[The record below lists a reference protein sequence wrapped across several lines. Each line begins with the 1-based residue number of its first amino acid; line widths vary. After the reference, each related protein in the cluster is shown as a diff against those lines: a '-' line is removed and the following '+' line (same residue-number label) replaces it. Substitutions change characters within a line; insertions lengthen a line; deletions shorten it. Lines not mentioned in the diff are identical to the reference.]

1 LAEARKAEIEA
12 RHELQSVLLKECCAE
27 EIISLKEFLAEARK
41 AVAISETR
49 ESKWMAMVDVLQRAF
64 DSASD
69 KLAEA
74 QKNTWQEI
82 TPENLPKVGG
92 CYLVT
97 LLRPIFP
104 KPMVQMAHFFIFE
117 DGGKWSLDGNWPD
130 KRAIGII
137 AWMKFPTPFNPPTPE
152 RKQPKATIIK
162 ECRNCRFVNK
172 DKLVV
177 CGADECV
184 GCCESTP
191 PEYEHWQPV
200 QEPKP

>member
-1 LAEARKAEIEA
+1 MGLASCCTSFECQEHTATLERQLAEAQDGWGKATAAALQLDEALAEARKAEIEA

-41 AVAISETR
+41 AAAISETR
-49 ESKWMAMVDVLQRAF
+49 ESK
-64 DSASD
+64 
-69 KLAEA
+69 
-74 QKNTWQEI
+74 
-82 TPENLPKVGG
+82 
-92 CYLVT
+92 
-97 LLRPIFP
+97 
-104 KPMVQMAHFFIFE
+104 
-117 DGGKWSLDGNWPD
+117 
-130 KRAIGII
+130 
-137 AWMKFPTPFNPPTPE
+137 
-152 RKQPKATIIK
+152 RKQPEATIIK